1 MGWMHR
7 ETRVNGVRL
16 HLVEHGEG
24 PLVVLLH
31 GFPEFWYSWR
41 YQINALAE
49 AGYRV
54 IAPDMRGYNLS
65 EKPKGLASYRMD
77 ALVGDVLG
85 LIKDAGEESA
95 VVVGHDWG
103 GVVAWQV
110 ALRHPRFVE
119 KLSILNAPHPVV
131 FAKKLRTWEQFQK
144 SLYILQFQLPIA
156 EHVIRRDGFA
166 LLDKML
172 QVDPV
177 HKEAFTAEDRRLYC
191 EALGREG
198 ALTGGLSYYR
208 AAARDLSSYR
218 PREEIVEVPTQVIWG
233 EQDKYLGL
241 SLLEGLERWVRVLRV
256 DRVAD
261 ASHWVQCDAPAQVN
275 ALLLDFLTGR

>member
-1 MGWMHR
+1 MGWIHR

-16 HLVEHGEG
+16 HLVEYGEG

-41 YQINALAE
+41 HQIGALAE

-65 EKPKGLASYRMD
+65 EKPKGLASYRME

-110 ALRHPRFVE
+110 ALRHPRVVE
-119 KLSILNAPHPVV
+119 KLAILNAPHPVV

-144 SLYILQFQLPIA
+144 SLYILQFQSPFA
-156 EHVIRRDGFA
+156 ERVIRRDGFA
-166 LLDKML
+166 LLDKLL
-172 QVDPV
+172 QRDPV
-177 HKEAFTAEDRRLYC
+177 HTEAFSEEDRRLYC
-191 EALGREG
+191 EALGQEG
-198 ALTGGLSYYR
+198 ALTAGLNYYR
-208 AAARDLSSYR
+208 AAARDLSSYWPKR
-218 PREEIVEVPTQVIWG
+218 QIVEAPTQVIWG

-241 SLLEGLERWVRVLRV
+241 SLLEGLEHWVRVLRV
-256 DRVAD
+256 DRISD
-261 ASHWVQCDAPAQVN
+261 ASHWVQCDTPERVN
-275 ALLLDFLTGR
+275 ALLLEFLLGG